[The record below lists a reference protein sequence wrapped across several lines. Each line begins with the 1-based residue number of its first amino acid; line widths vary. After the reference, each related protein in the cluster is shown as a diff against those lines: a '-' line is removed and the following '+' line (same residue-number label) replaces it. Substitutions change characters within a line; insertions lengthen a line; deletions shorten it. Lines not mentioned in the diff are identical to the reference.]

1 MAFFRKSKII
11 DYQRKEIE
19 KLEKNLQKLSRG
31 DFDIDLEVLAGDNC
45 VEGVGD
51 QFVKINQYISKIKS
65 TMSNMSTDVFNI
77 YNNMKDGNTSHQ
89 MDLSKYSG
97 VYSSIG
103 KDINA
108 AFAAIREPLDNTLNV
123 LEKMSVNDYTTT
135 MDTDCKGD
143 FYKLASSVNEV
154 QTRLLAVQN
163 VCVKISQGDIS
174 ELENYQKIGKRSE
187 NDRLIPSLIHMMEA
201 IQALINVTEKFSNAA
216 ENGDLDEREDTGKF
230 KGEYANIISG
240 LNKTLDAV
248 AKPMKEVTEVMSQ
261 VGIGNLGVMVKGN
274 YKGDYTKLT
283 NGVNTTI
290 EVLNNVVQEIG
301 DIVSEIAQK
310 NLDIPRIRDYKGDFR
325 TISDSL
331 NSIVDSLNEIF
342 KEINTAAEQVAAGAG
357 QVSSTS
363 QILSQGSEEQA
374 SSVEE
379 ITASITEMAAQV
391 KQNASN
397 AGEANQL
404 SGASKENA
412 VKGNEHMKEMLTA
425 MQDVNESSSNI
436 SKIVKVIDDIAF
448 QTNML
453 ALNAAVEAARAGQYG
468 KGFAVVAEEVKNLA
482 ERSASAA
489 KEVTNMVENSIDKVE
504 KGTKIANDTAKDLVE
519 IVESITKASVLV
531 GEISSASNEQ
541 SNAISQIDQAI
552 NEISQVVQTNSATAE
567 EGASA
572 SEELSSQA
580 EMMKETIN
588 SIKLRRSIATAEKYE
603 EMSPEILKMLEN
615 MYKGKK
621 ADMSSQEENEEEAE
635 NKRIK
640 IVLNDNE
647 FDKY

>member
-11 DYQRKEIE
+11 DYQRIE
-19 KLEKNLQKLSRG
+19 LERLEKNLQKLSRG
-31 DFDIDLEVLAGDNC
+31 DFDIDSEVLAGDNC
-45 VEGVGD
+45 VDGERD
-51 QFVKINQYISKIKS
+51 RFIRLNQYISKIKS
-65 TMSNMSTDVFNI
+65 TMNNLSSDVFDM
-77 YNNMKDGNTSHQ
+77 YGNMKDGDLGYQ
-89 MDLSKYSG
+89 LDLSKYSG
-97 VYSSIG
+97 LYSSIG
-103 KDINA
+103 KNINA
-108 AFAAIREPLDNTLNV
+108 AFAAVSGQIGNVLGV
-123 LEKMSVNDYTTT
+123 LEKMAVNDYTTT
-135 MDTDCKGD
+135 MDTNCKGE
-143 FYKLASSVNEV
+143 FYKLANTINEV

-174 ELENYQKIGKRSE
+174 ELENYRKIGRRSE
-187 NDRLIPSLIHMMEA
+187 NDHLVPALIHMMEA
-201 IQALINVTEKFSNAA
+201 IQSLIDVTEKFASVA
-216 ENGDLDEREDTGKF
+216 EEGNLSARGDAEKF
-230 KGEYANIISG
+230 RGEYANVVKG
-240 LNKTLDAV
+240 LNDTLDAV
-248 AKPMKEVTEVMSQ
+248 TKPIMEVTEVMSQ
-261 VGIGNLGVMVKGN
+261 VGVGNLGVKVKGN
-274 YKGDYTKLT
+274 YKGDYEKLT
-283 NGVNTTI
+283 NGVNSTI
-290 EVLNNVVQEIG
+290 GILNNVVQEIG
-301 DIVSEIAQK
+301 NIVIEISNK
-310 NLDIPRIRDYKGDFR
+310 NLDIPRVRDFKGDFR

-331 NSIVDSLNEIF
+331 NSIIDSLNEIF

-363 QILSQGSEEQA
+363 QGLSQGSEEQA

-404 SGASKENA
+404 SDASKENA
-412 VKGNEHMKEMLTA
+412 VKGNEQMKEMLAA
-425 MQDVNESSSNI
+425 MEDINEAYSNI

-489 KEVTNMVENSIDKVE
+489 KEVTNMVENSMIKVE
-504 KGTKIANDTAKDLVE
+504 KGTKIANNTAKELVE
-519 IVESITKASVLV
+519 IVDSITKASVLV
-531 GEISSASNEQ
+531 SEISAASNEQ

-580 EMMKETIN
+580 EMMKEMVN
-588 SIKLRRSIATAEKYE
+588 SIKLRKDTAAAVKYE
-603 EMSPEILKMLEN
+603 ELSPEILKMLEN
-615 MYKGKK
+615 MNKDKK
-621 ADMSSQEENEEEAE
+621 TTISNSVEDKEEEK
-635 NKRIK
+635 NKIIK
-640 IVLNDNE
+640 ISLNDNE